1 MDDRI
6 TVECLAA
13 VLTGLVCPPRL
24 ARETID
30 RKESSASTTTNKEEI
45 RRDRGDMRESAAGV
59 KCP

>member
-13 VLTGLVCPPRL
+13 VLTGLASPPPL

-30 RKESSASTTTNKEEI
+30 REEGPASTATDKEEI
-45 RRDRGDMRESAAGV
+45 LRDRGDM
-59 KCP
+59 